1 MTYSRF
7 KGKDDRYSQAKPDRS
22 LLNLKIMT
30 LYKGYECYRNRLT
43 KRFYAMPIGDD
54 TFLNKLTADTPDE
67 LKQAIDIATANQRP
81 NPWELPY
88 AGEESIAA

>member
-1 MTYSRF
+1 
-7 KGKDDRYSQAKPDRS
+7 
-22 LLNLKIMT
+22 
-30 LYKGYECYRNRLT
+30 
-43 KRFYAMPIGDD
+43 MPIGDD

-67 LKQAIDIATANQRP
+67 LKQAIDLAITNQRP

>member
-1 MTYSRF
+1 
-7 KGKDDRYSQAKPDRS
+7 
-22 LLNLKIMT
+22 MT

-54 TFLNKLTADTPDE
+54 TFLNKLTADTPDA
-67 LKQAIDIATANQRP
+67 LKQSIDIATEAQRP

-88 AGEESIAA
+88 ATAQTIAA